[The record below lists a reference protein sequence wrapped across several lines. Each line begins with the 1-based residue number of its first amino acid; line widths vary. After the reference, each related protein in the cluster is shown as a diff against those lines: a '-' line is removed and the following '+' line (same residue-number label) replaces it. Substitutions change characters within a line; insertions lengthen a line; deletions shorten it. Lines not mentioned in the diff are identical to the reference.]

1 MTIDELARITQKG
14 FEGVG
19 AEIKELRG
27 EVKDFKQETYE
38 RFDKVETRL
47 NTVEAGLNRIENRFV
62 GTHQNR
68 IERLEDDMRVVKT
81 TLKIGK

>member
-19 AEIKELRG
+19 AEIKELR
-27 EVKDFKQETYE
+27 EDMNNRFQKVDE
-38 RFDKVETRL
+38 RFDKVETRFG
-47 NTVEAGLNRIENRFV
+47 TVEEGLNRIENRFV
-62 GTHQNR
+62 GAHENR

-81 TLKIGK
+81 TLRIGK